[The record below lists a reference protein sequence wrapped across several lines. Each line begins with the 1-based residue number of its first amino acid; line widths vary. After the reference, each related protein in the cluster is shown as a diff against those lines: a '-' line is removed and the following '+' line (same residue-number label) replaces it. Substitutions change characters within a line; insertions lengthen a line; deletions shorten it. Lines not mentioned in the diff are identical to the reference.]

1 MDMNMGYWILEYGKV
16 FCGYLFLMF
25 LWPSVVFHRKWEKL
39 CYTEF
44 QEDRNKYRINGDKSK
59 ID

>member
-1 MDMNMGYWILEYGKV
+1 MNVQQEMVRFKINFVY
-16 FCGYLFLMF
+16 FCL
-25 LWPSVVFHRKWEKL
+25 KWEKL

-44 QEDRNKYRINGDKSK
+44 QEDRNKHRINGDKSK